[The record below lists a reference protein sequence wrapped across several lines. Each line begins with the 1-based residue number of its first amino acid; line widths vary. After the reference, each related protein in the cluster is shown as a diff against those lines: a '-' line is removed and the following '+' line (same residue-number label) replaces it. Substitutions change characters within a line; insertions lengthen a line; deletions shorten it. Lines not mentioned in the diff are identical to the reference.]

1 MLRFPATSCSHTCPS
16 CLSYYLVL
24 SPRWSVVA
32 GQNRI
37 LCWRIQTSGTQGFKS
52 FILFH
57 YFFFSYLE
65 VLTFVAVSPFS
76 SFTFNSKVKGKYIF
90 KTAVWVF
97 FKCDDLCLDTR
108 KCCWVYCRTGGGG
121 GVHVPARL

>member
-1 MLRFPATSCSHTCPS
+1 MLRFPAASCSHTCP
-16 CLSYYLVL
+16 CCPFYYLVL
-24 SPRWSVVA
+24 SSRWSVVA

-37 LCWRIQTSGTQGFKS
+37 LCWGIQTSGTQGFKS

-57 YFFFSYLE
+57 SFFSYVE
-65 VLTFVAVSPFS
+65 VLTFVAASPFS

-97 FKCDDLCLDTR
+97 FKCDLICVFDTR
-108 KCCWVYCRTGGGG
+108 NCGWVYCRTGGGG
-121 GVHVPARL
+121 GVHVPTRL